1 MCDFPST
8 LLVVSCAGID
18 HITNTQAGVEEDS
31 TADDAD
37 ETDFVYDVYFKAAI
51 PDDEKDGSG
60 WEVGAPVV
68 QVNGNFSST
77 PP

>member
-1 MCDFPST
+1 
-8 LLVVSCAGID
+8 LLVVSCAAID
-18 HITNTQAGVEEDS
+18 DTSDTQAGVEEECN
-31 TADDAD
+31 TDDAD

-51 PDDEKDGSG
+51 PEVGKDGSS

-68 QVNGNFSST
+68 QVKEDFLST